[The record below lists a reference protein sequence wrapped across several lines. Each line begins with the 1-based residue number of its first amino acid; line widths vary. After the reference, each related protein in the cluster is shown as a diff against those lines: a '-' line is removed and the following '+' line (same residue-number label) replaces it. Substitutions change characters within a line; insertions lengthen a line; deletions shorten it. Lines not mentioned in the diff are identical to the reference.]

1 MLAVIL
7 ALIGCG
13 APPAPPSE
21 AQLPTPPLPNAML
34 RRDPPTPSPL
44 LAQPTPV
51 FSPPTAPTAPPPLPT
66 DAPVPTAPA
75 EAAPAEPTPE
85 PPPPL
90 DTAPPEALPPEVTP
104 PPPPEAVA
112 GDWLQGD
119 LGVELRLLTLA
130 VPSNGANAPI
140 TVLRLDPNLVRLRVG
155 YAPGAPRALS
165 QWQADSGALAVING
179 GFFSP
184 EFTALGVTV
193 SGGQAQGESLAFGGM
208 FAVDVNGAVS
218 LRNLADQPYDG
229 SEPLQEALQSFPILV
244 RAPGEPA
251 QIRENGERNRRTVV
265 ALDEAGRVLLIVAPT
280 PAWTLQ
286 DMGDALAASDL
297 GVTIALNLDGGSSTG
312 MLVASGAVQ
321 LPLPAFSTLPQ
332 VLLVERR

>member
-1 MLAVIL
+1 
-7 ALIGCG
+7 
-13 APPAPPSE
+13 
-21 AQLPTPPLPNAML
+21 
-34 RRDPPTPSPL
+34 
-44 LAQPTPV
+44 
-51 FSPPTAPTAPPPLPT
+51 
-66 DAPVPTAPA
+66 
-75 EAAPAEPTPE
+75 
-85 PPPPL
+85 
-90 DTAPPEALPPEVTP
+90 
-104 PPPPEAVA
+104 
-112 GDWLQGD
+112 
-119 LGVELRLLTLA
+119 LRLLTLA

-286 DMGDALAASDL
+286 DMGRQRPRRDYRAQSRRRLLYRHACCERCRSVAAACLFHAATGAPGRATVNDVAGNGCNNTLSDVPEH
-297 GVTIALNLDGGSSTG
+297 GRKNDHDNRCPDGKDR
-312 MLVASGAVQ
+312 Q
-321 LPLPAFSTLPQ
+321 IIRLPAFKHRERPAPTQKADVEHGRPQ
-332 VLLVERR
+332 QVD